1 MREPSVL
8 VTRTKGHLQSHVL
21 VVLSFL
27 SVLHVN
33 FPQGLN
39 TLPHALLRH
48 GSEGMIDGVPG
59 LRNRQTQKERM
70 SNGYDE
76 GTK

>member
-8 VTRTKGHLQSHVL
+8 ETRTNGGLQSHVL

-33 FPQGLN
+33 FPQGFN
-39 TLPHALLRH
+39 TLPHELIRH
-48 GSEGMIDGVPG
+48 GSEGVTEGVPG
-59 LRNRQTQKERM
+59 CGKTNTQKERR
-70 SNGYDE
+70 SIHDAQR
-76 GTK
+76 